1 MGMMKEY
8 LMDTQERMIDIA
20 SEKGGISKDT
30 IWDVIEAVSGS
41 PTSEGPLE
49 DTYEV
54 CRIAEKGIKSIYAEY
69 TERTGN
75 IIKGNTILDV
85 YEDYKYDTQED
96 MLCDIIYTIR
106 ELRREQ

>member
-8 LMDTQERMIDIA
+8 LMDCQENL
-20 SEKGGISKDT
+20 ISKTAAESGLSKDL
-30 IWDVIEAVSGS
+30 IWDIVDAVGES
-41 PTSEGPLE
+41 PTSEGLWE
-49 DTYEV
+49 NTESV
-54 CRIAEKGIKSIYAEY
+54 CDIAKKGIKGIYAEY

-75 IIKGNTILDV
+75 IIKGNTILDL

>member
-8 LMDTQERMIDIA
+8 LMDTQEWMIAIA
-20 SEKGGISKDT
+20 SEKGDISKGT
-30 IWDVIEAVSGS
+30 IWDIIEAVSEGS
-41 PTSEGPLE
+41 TSEGPLE

-54 CRIAEKGIKSIYAEY
+54 CRIVEKGIKSIYAEY